1 MPANM
6 VEKLRNFL
14 RQESEHQWLSLF
26 IFFLFVIGGAL
37 AISAT
42 EHYSGG
48 SIDTSEHSHDGLQ
61 VLDIVYTGDGDVIST
76 TYKAG
81 FGYALM
87 WEKSDGESEFLL
99 HPANIGANTHVTFL
113 KQLNNDSTVFSY
125 RENTLS
131 FAYPNSVDD
140 HFLLT
145 PEGSEF
151 VINDAQVNSNGA
163 TLLLVYEDGVKTLRG
178 LPSIDSELTPA
189 MSSSSQDDWITIEH
203 LNDDVWAVIG
213 MHIATGVS
221 NPNSPLTYMTVGF
234 VEWDGTSST
243 PVMFSKQTF
252 EPSQIHSV
260 HVLDNGSIVASGT
273 THFLLVDDTTQIH
286 SFELS
291 SAISISDG
299 RSVWFFNDLDS
310 KQVGIFSDDG
320 ISNRQLSVKMPLQ
333 PTVSGFVDSMIYIH
347 GQDMFG
353 EDIVY
358 KFDTTLDGSIQSGRG
373 FLNASFIFLCSTIFG
388 VMIWNISLVWKKY

>member
-1 MPANM
+1 M

-26 IFFLFVIGGAL
+26 IFFLFVLGGAF

-61 VLDIVYTGDGDVIST
+61 VLDIVYTENRDLISS
-76 TYKAG
+76 TYKAD

-99 HPANIGANTHVTFL
+99 HPANTGANTHVTFL
-113 KQLNNDSTVFSY
+113 KQLDNDSIVFSY
-125 RENTLS
+125 RDNTLS
-131 FAYPNSVDD
+131 FAFPNSVED
-140 HFLLT
+140 HYLST
-145 PEGSEF
+145 PEDSEF
-151 VINDAQVNSNGA
+151 VINDAQVNANGE
-163 TLLLVYEDGVKTLRG
+163 TLLLVYEDGMKTLRG
-178 LPSIDSELTPA
+178 LPSIDSDLTSA
-189 MSSSSQDDWITIEH
+189 MSSSTQDDWISIEH
-203 LNDDVWAVIG
+203 LHGDVWVVLG
-213 MHIATGVS
+213 MHIASGVS

-273 THFLLVDDTTQIH
+273 THFLLVDDSAQIH

-291 SAISISDG
+291 SSISISDG
-299 RSVWFFNDLDS
+299 SSVWFFNDLDS

-320 ISNRQLSVKMPLQ
+320 ILHRQLSMKLPLQ
-333 PTVSGFVDSMIYIH
+333 PSVSGFVDNMIYIH

-353 EDIVY
+353 QDIVY
-358 KFDTTLDGSIQSGRG
+358 QFDTTLDGSIQSGRG
-373 FLNASFIFLCSTIFG
+373 FLNASFIFVSSIIFG

>member
-26 IFFLFVIGGAL
+26 IFSLFVIGGAL

-48 SIDTSEHSHDGLQ
+48 SIDESEHSHDGLQ
-61 VLDIVYTGDGDVIST
+61 VLDIVYTGNGDVIST
-76 TYKAG
+76 TYKAD

-99 HPANIGANTHVTFL
+99 HPANIGTNTHVTFL
-113 KQLNNDSTVFSY
+113 KQLNNDSIVFSY
-125 RENTLS
+125 RDNTLS
-131 FAYPNSVDD
+131 FAYPGSVDD
-140 HFLLT
+140 HYLTT
-145 PEGSEF
+145 PEDSEF
-151 VINDAQVNSNGA
+151 TIHDAQVNLNGE
-163 TLLLVYEDGVKTLRG
+163 TLLLVYENGVKTLRG
-178 LPSIDSELTPA
+178 LPSIESDLTPA
-189 MSSSSQDDWITIEH
+189 MSSSSLDDWISIEH
-203 LNDDVWAVIG
+203 LNDDIWAVLG
-213 MHIATGVS
+213 MHIASGVS

-234 VEWDGTSST
+234 IEWDGSSST

-252 EPSQIHSV
+252 EPSQIHTV

-273 THFLLVDDTTQIH
+273 THFLLVDDSTKIY
-286 SFELS
+286 SIELS

-310 KQVGIFSDDG
+310 KQVGIFSDEG
-320 ISNRQLSVKMPLQ
+320 IVHRQLSMKLPLQ
-333 PTVSGFVDSMIYIH
+333 PTVSGFSQSMIYIH

-358 KFDTTLDGSIQSGRG
+358 QFDTTLDGSIQSGRG
-373 FLNASFIFLCSTIFG
+373 FLNATFMFVCSIIFG
-388 VMIWNISLVWKKY
+388 VMIWNIALVWKKY

>member
-1 MPANM
+1 MTM
-6 VEKLRNFL
+6 VEKIRNFL

-48 SIDTSEHSHDGLQ
+48 SIDDSEHSYDGLQ
-61 VLDIVYTGDGDVIST
+61 VLDIAYTENGDIISS
-76 TYKAG
+76 TYKAD

-87 WEKSDGESEFLL
+87 WEKTDGKSEFLL

-113 KQLNNDSTVFSY
+113 KQLNNDSIVFSY
-125 RENTLS
+125 RDNTLS

-140 HFLLT
+140 HYLT
-145 PEGSEF
+145 TADDSEF
-151 VINDAQVNSNGA
+151 VIDDVQVNSNGE
-163 TLLLVYEDGVKTLRG
+163 TLLLVYENGVKTLRG
-178 LPSIDSELTPA
+178 LPSIDSDLTPA
-189 MSSSSQDDWITIEH
+189 MSSSSQDDWISIEH
-203 LNDDVWAVIG
+203 LRDDVWAVIG
-213 MHIATGVS
+213 MHIASGVS

-252 EPSQIHSV
+252 EPSQIHSI
-260 HVLDNGSIVASGT
+260 HALDNGSIVASGT
-273 THFLLVDDTTQIH
+273 THFLLVDDSTQIH

-299 RSVWFFNDLDS
+299 HSVWFFNDLDS
-310 KQVGIFSDDG
+310 KQVGIFSNDG
-320 ISNRQLSVKMPLQ
+320 ILHRQLSMKMPLQ
-333 PTVSGFVDSMIYIH
+333 PTVSGFADNMIFIH

-353 EDIVY
+353 NDIVY
-358 KFDTTLDGSIQSGRG
+358 QFDTTLDGSIQSGRG
-373 FLNASFIFLCSTIFG
+373 FLNASFIFVCSIIFG
-388 VMIWNISLVWKKY
+388 VMIWNIALVWKQY